1 MPQKLAEKVSV
12 FGFGPALGVTT
23 RANRSGL
30 VVLAAH
36 PYPHESQYG
45 TPEARRVRSIAH
57 DLKHADRVAVRIA
70 AASLAPFVPSGA
82 TLVPIPGSRGSTRE
96 NLALAEA
103 IARLSGARVE
113 DGLDRVPSESQ
124 YARRKRG
131 LAPIAASAMQVR
143 WTGRAIRGP
152 VFLVDNVVT
161 TGATAEAAA
170 RALGG
175 GALLVWA
182 DARETVTRDNSGTAY
197 SNPLLWEHAKR
208 EAVRRLG
215 GRHSARAMQLAGRL
229 YREAGGG
236 YRGPRTAPQ
245 RSMARWTSER
255 WTTATGEKACRK
267 TPRGVRCDRYLPA
280 EAWERLSPQEADAT
294 RRVKLRSPRQYVANA
309 PAARE
314 AAREAKRRG

>member
-1 MPQKLAEKVSV
+1 MTYPMVSKAPRYDLNAPQLRDLLLAMI
-12 FGFGPALGVTT
+12 PTPDD
-23 RANRSGL
+23 
-30 VVLAAH
+30 VLAGLA
-36 PYPHESQYG
+36 SG
-45 TPEARRVRSIAH
+45 TCAPMAMPEACRDRH
-57 DLKHADRVAVRIA
+57 DLVA
-70 AASLAPFVPSGA
+70 AAAGY
-82 TLVPIPGSRGSTRE
+82 
-96 NLALAEA
+96 
-103 IARLSGARVE
+103 
-113 DGLDRVPSESQ
+113 ESV
-124 YARRKRG
+124 ANVHSRG
-131 LAPIAASAMQVR
+131 LAKLR
-143 WTGRAIRGP
+143 
-152 VFLVDNVVT
+152 
-161 TGATAEAAA
+161 AAA
-170 RALGG
+170 ESFRGVDPCDSDQYILVVESDKDRLRNALHT
-175 GALLVWA
+175 LEDVM
-182 DARETVTRDNSGTAY
+182 RERGWTVTAGTAY